1 MDIPDR
7 ELETLLA
14 RCALRDTAAL
24 KALYDRLGGYFNAIA
39 FRLLKLEDLSNDV
52 LQEAFVQIW
61 QNAGTYR
68 ADLAKPLTWMASI
81 VRYRALDRLAKEKRH
96 WQREL
101 VDDADSAILENI
113 GGGEEPEQVVQDHKV
128 KGLIKSCLEI
138 LSERNRRC
146 VELAY
151 LEGYSREELAEMYN
165 TNTNTIK
172 SWLHRSA
179 ERLKSCLETKLAYRL

>member
-14 RCALRDTAAL
+14 RCALRDTAAI
-24 KALYDRLGGYFNAIA
+24 KVLYDHLGGYFNVIA
-39 FRLLKLEDLSNDV
+39 FRLLKSEDLSNDV

-68 ADLAKPLTWMASI
+68 ADLATPLTWMTSI

-101 VDDADSAILENI
+101 V
-113 GGGEEPEQVVQDHKV
+113 
-128 KGLIKSCLEI
+128 
-138 LSERNRRC
+138 
-146 VELAY
+146 
-151 LEGYSREELAEMYN
+151 
-165 TNTNTIK
+165 
-172 SWLHRSA
+172 
-179 ERLKSCLETKLAYRL
+179 

>member
-1 MDIPDR
+1 MDTSDR

-24 KALYDRLGGYFNAIA
+24 KALYERLGSYLNTIA
-39 FRLLKLEDLSNDV
+39 FRLLKSEDLSNDA

-61 QNAGTYR
+61 QKAGSYR
-68 ADLAKPLTWMASI
+68 PDLARPLTWMASI

-96 WQREL
+96 WERER
-101 VDDADSAILENI
+101 VDDEDTALLDNI
-113 GGGEEPEQVVQDHKV
+113 SGGEEPEQLVHDHKV
-128 KGLIKSCLEI
+128 RGLISGCLEI
-138 LSERNRRC
+138 LSERNRLC

-151 LEGYSREELAEMYN
+151 LEGYSREELAERFN
-165 TNTNTIK
+165 TNTNTVK

-179 ERLKSCLETKLAYRL
+179 ERLKGCLETKLAYRL